1 MNPNRKGQIQV
12 FETMAVLVIFFI
24 LIFIGFIFYGRMVRT
39 DIGKESYE
47 LSQLKSISTAQ
58 KVMFFPELQCSDD
71 SLVKENCI
79 DRLKLDSAM
88 MVMRDNEI
96 YYYDMLEFSEIN
108 ITSIYPNEQKWTVYS
123 RKPDTFKSRFI
134 TNVPVLIHDPLTGRD
149 DFGIITIETT
159 AR

>member
-1 MNPNRKGQIQV
+1 MNLNRKSQIQV

-39 DIGKESYE
+39 DIGKESYQ

-71 SLVKENCI
+71 SLVTENCI
-79 DRLKLDSAM
+79 DRLKLDSAAK
-88 MVMRDNEI
+88 VMRDNEL

-108 ITSIYPNEQKWTVYS
+108 ISTIYPNEQKWTVYS

-134 TNVPVLIHDPLTGRD
+134 TNVPVLIYDPLAKRN

>member
-1 MNPNRKGQIQV
+1 MNLNRKGQIQV

-39 DIGKESYE
+39 DIGKESYQ

-79 DRLKLDSAM
+79 DRLKLDSAAK
-88 MVMRDNEI
+88 VMRDNEL

-108 ITSIYPNEQKWTVYS
+108 ISTIYQNEQKWTIYS
-123 RKPDTFKSRFI
+123 RKPETFKSRFI
-134 TNVPVLIHDPLTGRD
+134 TNVPVLIYDPLAKRN

-159 AR
+159 TR